1 MPRLIAGTSRR
12 VPKIMLKSAFRLTL
26 RLQLLIVM
34 LSMMV
39 LFVGSLAYLQSVS
52 QDKLFDLI
60 QEEINGLTKAMEISV
75 EQIYA
80 SGATDEAR
88 LKSYIDQTRKRGVEE
103 VSILSSQQEVI
114 LSSNPRLVGS
124 RLSVSRNEF
133 LIKAKIGSRGGV
145 KTKKL
150 YSAFV
155 PIISKGK
162 LEGYIHVN
170 MYFDDLEKLGQEML
184 FRRMVW
190 MLPIFGVGVLL
201 SILIAYRYTKPIPV
215 LIDAIRSVS
224 QGRMPRLPKI
234 PQADIRD
241 LADSLSDM
249 IHKLEEQKTMEEKL
263 KHAEKEAM
271 LAQLAS
277 GIAHEIRNPLNFI
290 NLSID
295 HLGTLMS
302 LSVAEGQAGP
312 EDLIRK
318 MKAEVQRI
326 NLMVTNFLD
335 LGRELVLHPILL
347 RVDLPVEEALGLN
360 SQLIQD
366 RGISVERDY
375 PDPIPLVEIDID
387 KMKSCFQ
394 NLITNAAD
402 SMPTGGTL
410 SISIQESDGLVHL
423 VFEDTGAGIQPDQ
436 LSHVFEPYFT
446 TKKTGTGLGL
456 AITKRIV
463 EAHAGKIDIAST
475 PGNGTRVRISVPHAR

>member
-1 MPRLIAGTSRR
+1 
-12 VPKIMLKSAFRLTL
+12 
-26 RLQLLIVM
+26 
-34 LSMMV
+34 
-39 LFVGSLAYLQSVS
+39 
-52 QDKLFDLI
+52 
-60 QEEINGLTKAMEISV
+60 
-75 EQIYA
+75 
-80 SGATDEAR
+80 
-88 LKSYIDQTRKRGVEE
+88 
-103 VSILSSQQEVI
+103 
-114 LSSNPRLVGS
+114 
-124 RLSVSRNEF
+124 
-133 LIKAKIGSRGGV
+133 
-145 KTKKL
+145 
-150 YSAFV
+150 
-155 PIISKGK
+155 
-162 LEGYIHVN
+162 
-170 MYFDDLEKLGQEML
+170 
-184 FRRMVW
+184 
-190 MLPIFGVGVLL
+190 
-201 SILIAYRYTKPIPV
+201 
-215 LIDAIRSVS
+215 
-224 QGRMPRLPKI
+224 
-234 PQADIRD
+234 
-241 LADSLSDM
+241 
-249 IHKLEEQKTMEEKL
+249 
-263 KHAEKEAM
+263 M

-375 PDPIPLVEIDID
+375 PDPIPEVEIDID

-475 PGNGTRVRISVPHAR
+475 PGNGTRVRISIPHAR